1 MNLKQVIDTLQKQG
15 HTIEYS
21 HRKDGGYVIRSIDG
35 VHYKGKQGNAVAR
48 LMVGTKLSE
57 ARRVQLEM
65 IRTPKKTR
73 AKKLDD
79 VPDELKKKL
88 KKVQKEWRKKHPTIE
103 GTQTMGKLRWRLK
116 NYGEEEAM
124 RSLDKAEKYAMGFA
138 YEENVQHLLDRIEMD
153 LISEPNDEMSEVYD
167 LIKLKMNNF
176 KEEWI
181 SQVYYCLYEWE
192 KKGGI
197 SAQECARRIKAI
209 IS

>member
-21 HRKDGGYVIRSIDG
+21 HRKDGGYIIRSIDG

-57 ARRVQLEM
+57 PRRVQLES
-65 IRTPKKTR
+65 IRTPKGKR
-73 AKKLDD
+73 QQKLEALDED
-79 VPDELKKKL
+79 VKRKL
-88 KKVQKEWRKKHPTIE
+88 RKVQKEHRKRHPTIE
-103 GTQTMGKLRWRLK
+103 GTQTTAKTRWRIK
-116 NYGEEEAM
+116 QFGKEKAM
-124 RSLDKAEKYAMGFA
+124 ESLDKALRYEMGIA
-138 YEENVQHLLDRIEMD
+138 YKDNVLHLLERIEMD
-153 LISEPNDEMSEVYD
+153 LMVDEDSDMESIYD
-167 LIKLKMNNF
+167 TIKAKIDEF

-192 KKGGI
+192 KGSITG
-197 SAQECARRIKAI
+197 QECARRIRAI

>member
-57 ARRVQLEM
+57 ARRVQLES
-65 IRTPKKTR
+65 IRTPKGKR
-73 AKKLDD
+73 QQKLEAL
-79 VPDELKKKL
+79 DEEVKRKL
-88 KKVQKEWRKKHPTIE
+88 RKVQKEHRKRHPTIE
-103 GTQTMGKLRWRLK
+103 GTQTTGKTRWRIK
-116 NYGEEEAM
+116 QFGKEKAM
-124 RSLDKAEKYAMGFA
+124 ESLDKALRYEMGIA
-138 YEENVQHLLDRIEMD
+138 YKDNVLHLLERIEMD
-153 LISEPNDEMSEVYD
+153 LMVDEDSDMESIYD
-167 LIKLKMNNF
+167 TIKAKIDEF

-192 KKGGI
+192 KGSITG
-197 SAQECARRIKAI
+197 QECARRIRAI

>member
-1 MNLKQVIDTLQKQG
+1 MNLKQVIDTLEKQG

-57 ARRVQLEM
+57 ARRVQLES
-65 IRTPKKTR
+65 IRTPKGKR
-73 AKKLDD
+73 QQKLEAL
-79 VPDELKKKL
+79 DEDIKRKL
-88 KKVQKEWRKKHPTIE
+88 RKVQKEHRKRHPTIE
-103 GTQTMGKLRWRLK
+103 GTQTTGKTRWRIK
-116 NYGEEEAM
+116 QFGKEKAM
-124 RSLDKAEKYAMGFA
+124 ESLDKALRYEMGIA
-138 YEENVQHLLDRIEMD
+138 YKDNVLHLLERIEMD
-153 LISEPNDEMSEVYD
+153 LMVGEDSDMESIYDTIKAKIDE
-167 LIKLKMNNF
+167 F

-192 KKGGI
+192 KGSITG
-197 SAQECARRIKAI
+197 QECARRIRSI

>member
-1 MNLKQVIDTLQKQG
+1 MNLKQVIDTLHKQG
-15 HTIEYS
+15 HKVEYS
-21 HRKDGGYVIRSIDG
+21 HRKDGGYIIRSIDG

-57 ARRVQLEM
+57 ARKVQLEM
-65 IRTPKKTR
+65 IRTPKKTKV
-73 AKKLDD
+73 KKLED
-79 VPDELKKKL
+79 VPENLKKKL
-88 KKVQKEWRKKHPTIE
+88 KKIQRIWRKTHPTIE
-103 GTQTMGKLRWRLK
+103 GTQTMGKLRWRIETF
-116 NYGEEEAM
+116 GEEKAM
-124 RSLDKAEKYAMGFA
+124 ESLDKSEKYAMGYA

-153 LISEPNDEMSEVYD
+153 LISEPSDDMSEVYD
-167 LIKLKMNNF
+167 LIKEKMSYF

-197 SAQECARRIKAI
+197 SAEECARRIRAI

>member
-1 MNLKQVIDTLQKQG
+1 MNLKQVIDTLEKQG

-57 ARRVQLEM
+57 ARRVQLES
-65 IRTPKKTR
+65 IRTPKGKR
-73 AKKLDD
+73 QQKLEAL
-79 VPDELKKKL
+79 DEEVKKKL
-88 KKVQKEWRKKHPTIE
+88 RKVQKEHRKRHPTIE
-103 GTQTMGKLRWRLK
+103 GTQTTGKTRWRIKQFGREKAL
-116 NYGEEEAM
+116 E
-124 RSLDKAEKYAMGFA
+124 SLDKALRYEMGIA
-138 YEENVQHLLDRIEMD
+138 YKDNVLHLLERIEMD
-153 LISEPNDEMSEVYD
+153 LMVDEDSDMESIYD
-167 LIKLKMNNF
+167 TIKAKIDEF

-192 KKGGI
+192 KGSITG
-197 SAQECARRIKAI
+197 QECARRIRSI